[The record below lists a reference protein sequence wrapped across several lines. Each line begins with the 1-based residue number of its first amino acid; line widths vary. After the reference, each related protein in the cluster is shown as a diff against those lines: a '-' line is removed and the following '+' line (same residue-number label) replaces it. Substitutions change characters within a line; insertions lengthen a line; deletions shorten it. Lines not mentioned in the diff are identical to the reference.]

1 MQGEAQVDYRQT
13 EVAPDVY
20 RIDWSIGTKPM
31 ASYLLA
37 GDGIILIDS
46 GLPDT
51 PEQVYLPALEAVG
64 SQPEDVRLLIITHA
78 DADHIGG
85 NHAVRARFPNV
96 MIACHRRDVRWASD
110 PDVLTTE
117 RYDGFTSYG
126 LRYDKATF
134 DTLTGWMGPA
144 EPMDL
149 LIQAGDQIR
158 VAGDDWLE
166 VHHVPGH
173 TPGHLALHNPKR
185 GYALIG
191 DAVFGRSQL
200 DTAGKW
206 LAAPPYDDVPAY
218 RATIDHIRG
227 LQADL
232 LLTCH
237 YPVMRDEKAGA
248 FLDASVAWT
257 NDAAS
262 FVAALLQESAGPV
275 ILAAAIEQADP
286 VLGPYQNPRE
296 LQWALRAHF
305 EELVSIGTAQHVEH
319 DGVIAWAGT

>member
-1 MQGEAQVDYRQT
+1 MENRLA
-13 EVAPDVY
+13 EIAPDVY

-37 GDGIILIDS
+37 GDGVILIDS

-51 PEQVYLPALEAVG
+51 PEQVYLPALKAIG
-64 SQPEDVRLLIITHA
+64 CRPEDVRLLIITHA

-85 NHAVRARFPNV
+85 NHAARGLFPHI
-96 MIACHRRDVRWASD
+96 MIACHRRDARWASD
-110 PDVLTTE
+110 PDILTAE
-117 RYDGFTSYG
+117 RYDGFKPYG
-126 LRYDKATF
+126 LRYDQGTF
-134 DTLTGWMGPA
+134 DTLTSWMGPA

-149 LIQAGDQIR
+149 LIQAGDRIR

-173 TPGHLALHNPKR
+173 TPGHLCLHNPVR

-200 DTAGKW
+200 DTAGNW
-206 LAAPPYDDVPAY
+206 LAPPPYDDVPAY
-218 RATIDHIRG
+218 RATIDHLRG

-237 YPVMRDEKAGA
+237 YPVMRDNEIGT
-248 FLDASVAWT
+248 FLDESVEWT
-257 NDAAS
+257 NDAATFAS
-262 FVAALLQESAGPV
+262 RLLQESAEPV
-275 ILAAAIEQADP
+275 TLAAAFEQADP

-305 EELVSIGTAQHVEH
+305 AELVSIGTARHIEH
-319 DGVIAWAGT
+319 DGVMAWAMNA

>member
-1 MQGEAQVDYRQT
+1 MENRLT

-20 RIDWSIGTKPM
+20 RIDWSTGTKPM

-37 GDGIILIDS
+37 GDGVMLIDS

-51 PEQVYLPALEAVG
+51 PQRVYLPALEAVG
-64 SQPEDVRLLIITHA
+64 SEPEDVRLLIITHA

-85 NHAVRARFPNV
+85 NHAAHALFPGV
-96 MIACHRRDVRWASD
+96 MIACHRRDARWASD
-110 PDVLTTE
+110 PDILTAE
-117 RYDGFTSYG
+117 RYDGFTPYG
-126 LRYDKATF
+126 LRYDEATF

-144 EPMDL
+144 EPMDV

-158 VAGDDWLE
+158 IAGDDWLE

-173 TPGHLALHNPKR
+173 TPGHLALHNPAR

-200 DTAGKW
+200 DTGGNW
-206 LAAPPYDDVPAY
+206 LAPPPYDDVPAY
-218 RATIDHIRG
+218 RATIDHLRS
-227 LQADL
+227 LQVDL

-237 YPVMRDEKAGA
+237 YPIMRDAA
-248 FLDASVAWT
+248 VNQFLDDSVEWS

-262 FVAALLQESAGPV
+262 FVTALLQEAVAPV
-275 ILAAAIEQADP
+275 TLAEAIEQANP

-305 EELVSIGTAQHVEH
+305 EELAGSGVAHHVQH
-319 DGVIAWAGT
+319 DGVTA